1 MAKKKESGK
10 GMLILLV
17 LILLIVVVLFL
28 LFYSDGLGL
37 GNGFGT
43 DSDNH
48 NSGAEQSISDTL
60 KHTEIHSEIG
70 ELAVTESVSEILTET
85 ETELLI
91 FDVTVMG
98 SVYLYQNQ
106 EIILEDLLSDMQ
118 SQQVYFMVR
127 ITDDNATQNAMED
140 LLTALQDADITYA
153 MN

>member
-28 LFYSDGLGL
+28 LFYSDGLG
-37 GNGFGT
+37 NGFGT

-60 KHTEIHSEIG
+60 EHTEIHSETG